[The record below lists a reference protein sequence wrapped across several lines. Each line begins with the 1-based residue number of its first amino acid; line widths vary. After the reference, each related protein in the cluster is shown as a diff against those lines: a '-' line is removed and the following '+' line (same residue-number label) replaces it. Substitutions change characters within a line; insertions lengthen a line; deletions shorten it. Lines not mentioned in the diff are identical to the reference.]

1 MEFWEAYLTFAEFFK
16 GKKTYCSPK
25 KKHRVVLHGQV
36 YMENINAAFPQSS
49 IISPLLFLIYINEQ
63 KLLADDASLFS
74 AVSDT
79 QTSPNDL
86 NKDLETANNWASQW
100 KMNFK
105 MENPNSSK
113 QAQEVIFSRK
123 AKEIYHHSLPFD
135 NSSVSQSTS

>member
-1 MEFWEAYLTFAEFFK
+1 M
-16 GKKTYCSPK
+16 
-25 KKHRVVLHGQV
+25 
-36 YMENINAAFPQSS
+36 
-49 IISPLLFLIYINEQ
+49 IYINEQ

-79 QTSPNDL
+79 QTPPNDL
-86 NKDLETANNWASQW
+86 NKDLETANNWTSQW

-113 QAQEVIFSRK
+113 QAQEVIFIRK
-123 AKEIYHHSLPFD
+123 AKEIYHHSLPFN